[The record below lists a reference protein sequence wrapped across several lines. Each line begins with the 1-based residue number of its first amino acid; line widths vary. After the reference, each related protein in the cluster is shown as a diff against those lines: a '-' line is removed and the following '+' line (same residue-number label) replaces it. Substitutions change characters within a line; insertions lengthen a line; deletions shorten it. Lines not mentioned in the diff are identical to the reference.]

1 MVVSREKFFELLEQG
16 REDNSWDFKRDLK
29 IKPNESFYQLL
40 KDILAFSNTEGG
52 HLVLGVDDKEHDL
65 IGVTNQVDEAEL
77 GSKIQTTLGYSINTK
92 LLYFKHECDGETK
105 TLGLLYIPKSHQL
118 NLSPKDLTGQKGAI
132 IQANIPY
139 VRRNTQSV
147 LADKDDYERLLN
159 RIQKQTNY
167 EFKKRDLEILIR
179 NRDMLS
185 IESRIYYY
193 LTGDFKFT
201 TNEFS
206 HKLNWLYYNQH
217 HYNKLELGR
226 LIGFEDN
233 KIDDYFEGKASPT
246 LEQILRISL
255 VCGVPTD
262 YFFRP
267 TINDKYPIWQYP
279 VVSYSIIDKITNKD
293 SFMFIKHEGE
303 FFRDILWELS
313 KGISLFINW
322 VLSEIPKDI
331 SSNPSDND
339 FFPPFMSL
347 YADFHDWSVEK
358 IEEFKEHL
366 RFQHYKILE
375 IFDSSENADEILST
389 LIFLGKDLTCR
400 MIIESIKEVYINQNG
415 KPQVKLHFLEEIKN
429 KQYNRREY
437 RNLKLEVYE

>member
-1 MVVSREKFFELLEQG
+1 MVVSKEKFFELLEQG
-16 REDNSWDFKRDLK
+16 REDNSWDYKRDLK

-52 HLVLGVDDKEHDL
+52 HLVLGVEDKEHKL
-65 IGVTNQVDEAEL
+65 IGVTNQIDEAEL
-77 GSKIQTTLGYSINTK
+77 GSKIQTTLGYSINIK

-105 TLGLLYIPKSHQL
+105 TLGLLYIPKSNQL

-147 LADKDDYERLLN
+147 LADKDDYEKLLN
-159 RIQKQTNY
+159 RIQKQNNY
-167 EFKKRDLEILIR
+167 EFKERDLEILIR
-179 NRDMLS
+179 NRDRLS
-185 IESRIYYY
+185 IETRIYNY

-206 HKLNWLYYNQH
+206 HKLNWLYYSQH
-217 HYNKLELGR
+217 HYNKLEFGR
-226 LIGFEDN
+226 LIGFEDH

-255 VCGVPTD
+255 ICRVPAD

-267 TINDKYPIWQYP
+267 TINDMYPIWQYP
-279 VVSYSIIDKITNKD
+279 IISYSIIDKITNRD
-293 SFMFIKHEGE
+293 SFMFIEHEGK
-303 FFRDILWELS
+303 FFRDVLWELS
-313 KGISLFINW
+313 KGIRLFINW
-322 VLSEIPKDI
+322 VLSETPKDI
-331 SSNPSDND
+331 SSNPSDGH
-339 FFPPFMSL
+339 FFSPMSL
-347 YADFHDWSVEK
+347 YAHFYEWPVEK
-358 IEEFKEHL
+358 IDEFKEHL
-366 RFQHYKILE
+366 CFQHYKILE
-375 IFDSSENADEILST
+375 LFDTSENVDEILSS
-389 LIFLGKDLTCR
+389 LIFLPEDLTCR
-400 MIIESIKEVYINQNG
+400 VIIESIKEINIKNG

-437 RNLKLEVYE
+437 RNLKLEISE